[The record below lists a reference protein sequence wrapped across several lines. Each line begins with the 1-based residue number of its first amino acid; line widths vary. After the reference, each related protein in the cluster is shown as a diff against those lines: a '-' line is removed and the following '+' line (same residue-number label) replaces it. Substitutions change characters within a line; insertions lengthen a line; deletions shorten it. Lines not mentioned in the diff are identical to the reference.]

1 MLTKQ
6 EIIEIKKNSR
16 TSSME
21 PWSDSVAFAE
31 KIQEALLKKLSLDR
45 EQAVLYRWL
54 RDFPKMAR
62 YHTFG
67 HERKI
72 VAISYQYSPRRV
84 DGDELDSG
92 IRREIFNDYVNYLSE
107 EQGANGD
114 ARFADP
120 DWRFSDERTNEL
132 ADLALV
138 QLGSSFDEV
147 RKEYR

>member
-31 KIQEALLKKLSLDR
+31 KIQEAVLKKLAPEL
-45 EQAVLYRWL
+45 EQAMLYRWL
-54 RDFPKMAR
+54 RDFPKKS

-67 HERKI
+67 HERKV
-72 VAISYQYSPRRV
+72 VAISYQYAPKRV

-92 IRREIFNDYVNYLSE
+92 IKREIFNDCVNYLSE

-138 QLGSSFDEV
+138 KFGSSFEEV